1 MYLVAHSITSTSEKL
16 AVKLSYT
23 YLQPPSKTAVKVPG

>member
-1 MYLVAHSITSTSEKL
+1 VLLEVK

-23 YLQPPSKTAVKVPG
+23 YPQPPPKMAVKVPG